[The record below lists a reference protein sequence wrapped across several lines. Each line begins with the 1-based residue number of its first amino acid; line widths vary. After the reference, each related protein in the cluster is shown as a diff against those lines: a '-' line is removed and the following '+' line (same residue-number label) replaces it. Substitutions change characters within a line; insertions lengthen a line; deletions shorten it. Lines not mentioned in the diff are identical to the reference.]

1 MDGEFSPEYSS
12 NAIYYD
18 TNVNECLTTHI
29 EGMESGIASLQT
41 GKANTNHTHT
51 EYAPI
56 AHTHTEYA
64 TEEYVDTHVNSK
76 VDKVDG
82 KELSSNDYTDA
93 EKTKLAGI
101 ATGANKY
108 TLPTAGF
115 SLGGVKTTSTISS
128 NSGYTACPII
138 GGVPYYKDTNT
149 TYSSLK
155 NPYKLTLQ
163 FNGITNKTY
172 DGSSAQT
179 FNVTPSAIGVADYVV
194 AQGTSGGLTY
204 RKWNSGVSE
213 AWYYEVLGEIQL
225 TASMISGVWSNSLYN
240 SRIVN
245 FPNGLFIDIPTA
257 VGNIYGSAYLNF
269 QIASAIKS
277 KMVYRI
283 WCPYSTTVSGGYVS
297 IHVIG
302 RWK

>member
-115 SLGGVKTTSTISS
+115 SLGGVKTTSTVSS

-163 FNGITNKTY
+163 FNGTTNKTY

-204 RKWNSGVSE
+204 RKWNSGISE
-213 AWYYEVLGEIQL
+213 CWRQD
-225 TASMISGVWSNSLYN
+225 SG
-240 SRIVN
+240 RITHHTTWNGFNV
-245 FPNGLFIDIPTA
+245 FAGSADWPTGLFVVNPSVQYNCYIGSGYAIAARGALSTTTKFNWEALGTDGGSNIPYYIDIYA
-257 VGNIYGSAYLNF
+257 
-269 QIASAIKS
+269 
-277 KMVYRI
+277 
-283 WCPYSTTVSGGYVS
+283 
-297 IHVIG
+297 IG
-302 RWK
+302 RWR